1 MNYIYGYLNL
11 ITNKWYVGQT
21 SMTVE
26 ERHRLHI
33 SGATHEKASDYN
45 CLFHKKIRE
54 YGIENFK
61 LVILEEVP
69 NKQNL
74 DEREQYWIKEKH
86 SFVQENGYNLTIGGQ
101 KRKHSDNYVDIR
113 AAFQTDE
120 EIKQVISE
128 IKNMNNSLVELSKKY
143 KLPN

>member
-45 CLFHKKIRE
+45 CLFQM
-54 YGIENFK
+54 K
-61 LVILEEVP
+61 LV
-69 NKQNL
+69 KSAQ
-74 DEREQYWIKEKH
+74 KEW
-86 SFVQENGYNLTIGGQ
+86 SQ
-101 KRKHSDNYVDIR
+101 R
-113 AAFQTDE
+113 A
-120 EIKQVISE
+120 
-128 IKNMNNSLVELSKKY
+128 
-143 KLPN
+143 